1 MELQRRNEERNDRY
15 DQGMEKEEMKR
26 FIKDFVIVIALSLM
40 FVAVLFGAFLQ
51 SSYKLNPPTEAER
64 AEHPILIAFLAGGD
78 E

>member
-26 FIKDFVIVIALSLM
+26 FIKDFVIVAVLSLM

-51 SSYKLNPPTEAER
+51 NSYRLNPPTEAER
-64 AEHPILIAFLAGGD
+64 AEHPFLTTFLAGGD